1 MRYTS
6 IDILRSLA
14 IVVMVLVHFG
24 ENLSGWTPPFAGL
37 GAPMFAYLS
46 GVSWVLWSRGRLAR
60 GATDEEISRTTIRR
74 GLFVFGVGILF
85 NVIVWMPEDVFN
97 WDVLTFVGSGLVFLE
112 VARRMPRGVCWMI
125 VVFVLTL
132 APVFREMAGY
142 GAYWNDGAF
151 DPGFALSD
159 VVIGYLAT
167 GYFPIFPWLAF
178 TLLGYLSAD
187 IVVED
192 GAGDGDGN
200 GNGRASARRWLGF
213 GAGLVAASFALDLIA
228 ATAGGLTERLLGG
241 WSMFPAS
248 TPWTLR
254 AIGVCLLLLVIT
266 HRLVDCGEFRVRHA
280 RFCGL
285 VELFSRY
292 SLTIYVVHH
301 LVHLWPVWIMDIAS
315 GRDVTESWRQVMT
328 TEWALALGVAY
339 LVATWLV
346 LRWLGPARRFG
357 LESAMRWLC
366 DENGTG
372 GFSRPPI
379 NGTGDIS

>member
-1 MRYTS
+1 VRYTS

-46 GVSWVLWSRGRLAR
+46 GVSWVLWSRGRRAK
-60 GATDEEISRTTIRR
+60 GATEEEISRTTIRR

-85 NVIVWMPEDVFN
+85 NVLVWLPEDVFN
-97 WDVLTFVGSGLVFLE
+97 WDVLTFVGSGLLFLD
-112 VARRMPRGVCWMI
+112 VARRMPRPVCWL
-125 VVFVLTL
+125 VVVLVL
-132 APVFREMAGY
+132 AMAPVFREMADY
-142 GAYWNDGAF
+142 DAYWSDGAF

-178 TLLGYLSAD
+178 TLMGSLSAG
-187 IVVED
+187 IVIDD
-192 GAGDGDGN
+192 GAGDARAA
-200 GNGRASARRWLGF
+200 GRWWLGL
-213 GAGLVAASFALDLIA
+213 GAVLVAASFAIDLIA
-228 ATAGGLTERLLGG
+228 AEMGGLTERLLGG

-254 AIGVCLLLLVIT
+254 AIGVCLLLLAIT
-266 HRLVDCGEFRVRHA
+266 HRLVDHGDFQARHD
-280 RFCGL
+280 RFSGL

-301 LVHLWPVWIMDIAS
+301 LVHLWPVWIMDLAS
-315 GRDVTESWRQVMT
+315 GRDVTESWRQVMPT
-328 TEWALALGVAY
+328 GWALALGIAY

-346 LRWLGPARRFG
+346 LRWLGPSRRVG

-366 DENGTG
+366 DE
-372 GFSRPPI
+372 PI
-379 NGTGDIS
+379 RESTT